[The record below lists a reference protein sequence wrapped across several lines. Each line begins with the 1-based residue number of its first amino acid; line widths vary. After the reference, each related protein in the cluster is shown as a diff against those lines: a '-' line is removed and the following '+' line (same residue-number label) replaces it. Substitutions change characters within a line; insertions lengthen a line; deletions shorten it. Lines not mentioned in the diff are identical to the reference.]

1 MKPAGQTWKAL
12 LARAAGA
19 FTSPSFAL
27 FVELL
32 SAWACATGRRTICG
46 MVAVMGPGSRR
57 AHDAYHRL
65 VRAGKWDLAALWTAM
80 VALVAAHLSPEGAVV
95 CLIDDTLFHRP
106 GRKVEGA
113 GSYRDAVRSTK
124 SRVVYARG
132 LCLVVLAIR
141 VVPPWG
147 GMPVAVPV
155 GLRLHR
161 KGGNKLTELAGQLM
175 AELAGR
181 LPERRFVLC
190 ADGAYASLAGAG
202 LPRTT
207 VVSRM
212 RRDAA
217 LYGPPPARTGKKGRP
232 RQRGE
237 RLPSPE
243 RLAARAR
250 KWESV
255 EVPWRGR
262 SITRLIWSRRVLWY
276 NVCPKAMVLLVVV
289 RDPDGKEPDDFFFTT
304 DLEMAPAEV
313 LSVYGDRWAIECT
326 YRDVKQLAHG
336 QEPQSWK
343 GRGPERAANL
353 AFWLHGAVW
362 LWYLTVSGAAPVFT
376 AQPWYTTKRLPS
388 FADALAQLRRVL
400 WRERISAT
408 SQSGEH
414 RREIT
419 TLLVDVLSMA
429 A

>member
-1 MKPAGQTWKAL
+1 MNSPGRAWKAL
-12 LARAAGA
+12 LSRAVSA

-32 SAWACATGRRTICG
+32 SAWVCTTGRRTICQ
-46 MVAVMGPGSRR
+46 MVAVMGPEARR

-65 VRAGKWDLAALWTAM
+65 VRAGKWDLGALWATM
-80 VALVAAHLSPEGAVV
+80 VALAAEHLGPEGAVV
-95 CLIDDTLFHRP
+95 CLIDDTLLHRG

-113 GSYRDAVRSTK
+113 GSYRDAVRSTHK
-124 SRVVYARG
+124 RVVYARG
-132 LCLVVLAIR
+132 LCLVVLAVR
-141 VVPPWG
+141 LYLPWG
-147 GMPVAVPV
+147 GMPVAIPV
-155 GLRLHR
+155 GVALHR
-161 KGGNKLTELAGQLM
+161 KGGPKLPELARGLM

-190 ADGAYASLAGAG
+190 ADGAYAGLAGKD

-237 RLPSPE
+237 RLPNPE
-243 RLAARAR
+243 QLAARAR
-250 KWESV
+250 KWGTA

-262 SITRLIWSRRVLWY
+262 TITRQIWSRRVLWY
-276 NVCPKAMVLLVVV
+276 SVSPKAMVLLVVV
-289 RDPDGKEPDDFFFTT
+289 RDPTGKEPDDFFFTT
-304 DLEMAPAEV
+304 DFAMAPAEV
-313 LSVYGDRWAIECT
+313 LSLYGDRWAVECT

-362 LWYLTVSGAAPVFT
+362 LWYVTVSGAAPVFT